1 MGAAVVGASPTAP
14 LPRAAPRPHN
24 SRLLLQV
31 VLPPASQPSPTLPQ
45 PQVREHLLLQA
56 LRQEVEALLKT
67 PALHHHPLAILLPQ
81 QQLTSNN
88 LRFDDD

>member
-1 MGAAVVGASPTAP
+1 V
-14 LPRAAPRPHN
+14 
-24 SRLLLQV
+24 
-31 VLPPASQPSPTLPQ
+31 
-45 PQVREHLLLQA
+45 
-56 LRQEVEALLKT
+56 EVLLKT